1 MPVIIVQ
8 VKTHE
13 KMGERITYT
22 IYLYGSRSFSLR
34 CKDEEEQ
41 PQKSTVLLSLELHTA
56 FIMYENKQEN
66 VLVFIFIFMMG
77 CEFSPYLSVIKGIPP
92 LIKKDYIYAKLG
104 GGANRHPRY
113 KIVLKTKFRFFFH

>member
-77 CEFSPYLSVIKGIPP
+77 CEFSPYLSVIK
-92 LIKKDYIYAKLG
+92 KEY
-104 GGANRHPRY
+104 HPW
-113 KIVLKTKFRFFFH
+113 